1 MDKNEKQIKSNAWTL
16 HYTFGCHI
24 TARKRFRPE
33 LYQVSDDSRYSM
45 VVFIVDKLRLVQRRY
60 KPMTLDNAY
69 KPWWMSEN
77 QYQKMLT
84 RLGLPF

>member
-1 MDKNEKQIKSNAWTL
+1 MDKYEKQLNSFAWTT
-16 HYTFGCHI
+16 HYTLGCRI

-33 LYQVSDDSRYSM
+33 LHQVSADSRYSM
-45 VVFIVDKLRLVQRRY
+45 VVFLIDKLRPVQRRY

-69 KPWWMSEN
+69 KPWWMSES